1 MTSDISILARMAK
14 RQEAPVVDVPLT
26 SSRALRVA
34 MTRAADK
41 SLGLSLTVSSVS
53 ETPLALDHLI
63 QELPPENMYIAL
75 TRHGITVGILGIDA
89 QIRAAAIEMQTM
101 GKLSSQS
108 PKERPHTKTDL
119 MLIMPF
125 CLSLMEE
132 LLETTSGSELEGW
145 ADDIVLGAAFES
157 PRAAGLVLE
166 DAEFRVMKLS
176 IDLSV
181 GERQA
186 EVLLALPNNQQ
197 AVKAEVVSPLDQSW
211 GAKMYSSVSAAP
223 TTLTAVL
230 HKMSLPLGQVDALK
244 VGQVLPLYGATVGS
258 VQLFAPDGVFVT
270 EARLGQSGG
279 KRAVRIEAAQDLA
292 MRDLPAPKA
301 RAAAEVD

>member
-1 MTSDISILARMAK
+1 MAK
-14 RQEAPVVDVPLT
+14 RQEAPVADVPLT

-41 SLGLSLTVSSVS
+41 SLGLSLNVSAVS
-53 ETPLALDHLI
+53 ETPLSLDLLI
-63 QELPPENMYIAL
+63 PELPAEHMYIAL
-75 TRHGITVGILGIDA
+75 LRHGVTVGILGVDA
-89 QIRAAAIEMQTM
+89 QVRAAAIEMQTM
-101 GKLSSQS
+101 GKLSIHM
-108 PKERPHTKTDL
+108 PKVRPHTKTDL

-125 CLSLMEE
+125 CIALMDA
-132 LLETTSGSELEGW
+132 LLDTTSGSELEGW
-145 ADDIVLGAAFES
+145 VDDIVLGAAFET

-166 DAEFRVMKLS
+166 DAEFRMMKLD

-186 EVLLALPNNQQ
+186 ELLLALPNNQP
-197 AVKAEVVSPLDQSW
+197 APKIEAAHTFDQSW
-211 GAKMYSSVSAAP
+211 GVKMHATVSAAP

-230 HKMSLPLGQVDALK
+230 HQMTLPLGQVDALR
-244 VGQVLPLYGATVGS
+244 VGQVVPLYGATVGS
-258 VQLFAPDGVFVT
+258 VRLFAPDGVFVT

-279 KRAVRIEAAQDLA
+279 KRAVRIEVAEEPA

-301 RAAAEVD
+301 RAVAEVS